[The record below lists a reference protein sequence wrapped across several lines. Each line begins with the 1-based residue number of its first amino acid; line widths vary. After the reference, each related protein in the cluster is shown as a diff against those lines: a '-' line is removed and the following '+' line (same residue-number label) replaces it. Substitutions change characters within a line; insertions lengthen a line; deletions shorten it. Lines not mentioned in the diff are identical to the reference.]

1 MRKIICIT
9 PIKQIEGA
17 IEALQKYGEVIYD
30 PYISKIDL
38 KNKIIDNKI
47 DTIFTNPN
55 KQTFK
60 IDEKLLKETKIKTI
74 CTASTGTNHIA
85 MNYCKINDIKVL
97 SLTRDYDV
105 IKTITSTA
113 EMAFTLMLALIRNLP
128 NAVQSASEYD
138 WDYEKHI
145 GRQLDHFIVGIV
157 GYGRLGEHYARFC
170 CPFFEDVWVTDPYK
184 NVVDGYR
191 QVEFDEL
198 LQGADVVALHVHLN
212 KETYHMIDE
221 EAISKMKDGAYL
233 VNTSRG
239 DIVDEYAVIKAIRGG
254 KLKGYATDVIS
265 DELDGDIYS
274 SHLIK
279 AMNEG
284 LNIIISPHIA
294 GMTKEAQEIAY
305 LNSIYKL
312 KKEIINGELV

>member
-1 MRKIICIT
+1 MRRIICIT
-9 PIKQIEGA
+9 AIEHIEGA
-17 IEALQKYGEVIYD
+17 FNALYKKGRLFHF
-30 PYISKIDL
+30 PYISKKELRD
-38 KNKIIDNKI
+38 KIIETEI

-55 KQTFK
+55 KQKFK
-60 IDEKLLKETKIKTI
+60 IDEKLLKDTNIKTI

-85 MNYCKINDIKVL
+85 MDYCKINDIEVL
-97 SLTRDYDV
+97 SLTKDYDI

-128 NAVQSASEYD
+128 KAVKGVGRFQ
-138 WDYEKHI
+138 WDYESYI
-145 GRQLDHFIVGIV
+145 GRQLDHLTVGIV

-170 CPFFEDVWVTDPYK
+170 EPFFKNVMITDPYK
-184 NVVDGYR
+184 EIGSAYMPSSLDC
-191 QVEFDEL
+191 L
-198 LQGADVVALHVHLN
+198 LNDADVVALHVHLN
-212 KETYHMIDE
+212 KDTYHMIDE

-239 DIVDEYAVIKAIRGG
+239 DIVDEYAVIQAIRSG

-265 DELDGDIYS
+265 DELDGSIYD

-305 LNSIYKL
+305 LNSIKKL
-312 KKEIINGELV
+312 KDTND

>member
-1 MRKIICIT
+1 MNKIICIT
-9 PIKQIEGA
+9 PIRHIEGA
-17 IEALQKYGEVIYD
+17 FETLEQYGEVVYD
-30 PYISKIDL
+30 PYI
-38 KNKIIDNKI
+38 NKVNLRRKMLNHEINI
-47 DTIFTNPN
+47 IFTNPN

-60 IDEKLLKETKIKTI
+60 IDESLLKDTKVKTI

-85 MNYCKINDIKVL
+85 MDYCKINSIEVL
-97 SLTRDYDV
+97 SLTKDYDI

-128 NAVQSASEYD
+128 NAVKSASEYD

-170 CPFFEDVWVTDPYK
+170 CPFFEDVWVVDPYK

-198 LQGADVVALHVHLN
+198 LQGSDVIALHVHLN
-212 KETYHMIDE
+212 KETYHMINE
-221 EAISKMKDGAYL
+221 ETISKMKDGVYL

-239 DIVDEYAVIKAIRGG
+239 DIVDEKAVIAAIRNG
-254 KLKGYATDVIS
+254 KIKGYATDVIS
-265 DELDGDIYS
+265 DEFGNVNNS
-274 SHLIK
+274 ELIK
-279 AMNEG
+279 SMNEG

-305 LNSIYKL
+305 LNSINKL
-312 KKEIINGELV
+312 KDKNEN

>member
-9 PIKQIEGA
+9 PIKHIEGA
-17 IEALQKYGEVIYD
+17 FDELGKKGELFYS
-30 PYISKIDL
+30 PYINKKDLREKIL
-38 KNKIIDNKI
+38 EEKI

-60 IDEKLLKETKIKTI
+60 IDADLLRRTSIDTI
-74 CTASTGTNHIA
+74 CTASTGTNHIE
-85 MNYCKINDIKVL
+85 MDYCKIKDIEVL
-97 SLTRDYDV
+97 SLTKDYDV

-113 EMAFTLMLALIRNLP
+113 EMCFTLMLALIRNLP
-128 NAVQSASEYD
+128 NAVKSAGEFD

-145 GRQLDHFIVGIV
+145 GRQLNSLTVGIV

-170 CPFFEDVWVTDPYK
+170 EPFFKNIMIADPYK
-184 NVVDGYR
+184 EIGPSYMPSSLDC
-191 QVEFDEL
+191 L
-198 LQGADVVALHVHLN
+198 LNDSDVVALHVHLN
-212 KETYHMIDE
+212 KETYHMINE
-221 EAISKMKDGAYL
+221 RAINKMKDGAYL

-239 DIVDEYAVIKAIRGG
+239 DVIDERAVIRAIREG

-265 DELDGDIYS
+265 DELNDDVS
-274 SHLIK
+274 NSELIK

-284 LNIIISPHIA
+284 LNIIISPHMA

-305 LNSIYKL
+305 LNSIIKL
-312 KKEIINGELV
+312 